1 MALGSGELSKDIWDE
16 GDGVHDDDVIGE
28 WVEMP
33 IGVAEDDTQGL
44 SVPDVEG
51 RP

>member
-1 MALGSGELSKDIWDE
+1 MGLGSGELSKDIWDE

-28 WVEMP
+28 WEVLP
-33 IGVAEDDTQGL
+33 IAEDDTQGL